1 VEIADVNGDTVVIPA
16 TEFAGCEPMPG
27 DECVLMGN
35 TTDPKRQNLIL
46 ISATEDGQPRIDV
59 LDGVR
64 DKNFSGCLRARFGN
78 LDGITDDWFPADNQP
93 HGNGVYSD
101 NAYLR
106 GTFLLVTGEDIKTKF
121 EIVEGR
127 ITSSIEA
134 VRQDFV
140 ADKGYL
146 SNPAFS
152 LGMEKWDTSNEAV
165 FFLVGNKWL
174 WVNNNVLTKKGNCAS
189 VTRDSDRT
197 VVRIVDKYILQ
208 KNADLR
214 SKPTFRTNSDG
225 KKEPLPVYLS
235 FFYKVKKSGVLK
247 VGFENVDK
255 TGFENFN
262 SFEYATELNPT
273 DGYQQFTC
281 DGLWNG
287 TGDFK
292 LSFTGEIYLYMLVL
306 STDKVEAL
314 TYKYRTL
321 FEQSEKLIKIA
332 AQNFDSDGKVLA
344 ESGIVT
350 TAQMSGLYAIGEDG
364 NLRAFVGAGQEGVK
378 IKAANIQLEG
388 LVTANSNFRILE
400 DGSIEAVN
408 GKFTGEINATTG
420 TIGGFIIGS
429 NSITAEG
436 GYSGSSVDGGTS
448 KFFLY
453 SSGDGFLGFRDKY
466 RWVGMGLDT
475 MPAGAAVGSCL
486 LRISNDTPLEYFDNY
501 GAYINVSGG
510 RNNIGLLMY
519 GDIRANARG
528 YHSLNGTVVI
538 NGSNELRVATDMKSD
553 GTYTQYFH
561 GVSFNPADYD
571 LDKVRFQVRNGLI
584 VAVIKE

>member
-1 VEIADVNGDTVVIPA
+1 
-16 TEFAGCEPMPG
+16 M
-27 DECVLMGN
+27 
-35 TTDPKRQNLIL
+35 
-46 ISATEDGQPRIDV
+46 
-59 LDGVR
+59 
-64 DKNFSGCLRARFGN
+64 
-78 LDGITDDWFPADNQP
+78 
-93 HGNGVYSD
+93 
-101 NAYLR
+101 
-106 GTFLLVTGEDIKTKF
+106 
-121 EIVEGR
+121 
-127 ITSSIEA
+127 
-134 VRQDFV
+134 
-140 ADKGYL
+140 
-146 SNPAFS
+146 
-152 LGMEKWDTSNEAV
+152 
-165 FFLVGNKWL
+165 
-174 WVNNNVLTKKGNCAS
+174 KKG
-189 VTRDSDRT
+189 
-197 VVRIVDKYILQ
+197 
-208 KNADLR
+208 
-214 SKPTFRTNSDG
+214 
-225 KKEPLPVYLS
+225 
-235 FFYKVKKSGVLK
+235 GVLK
-247 VGFENVDK
+247 ICFENVDK

-262 SFEYATELNPT
+262 SFEYSTGLNPT
-273 DGYQQFTC
+273 DGYRQLTC

-314 TYKYRTL
+314 TYRYRTL

-332 AQNFDSDGKVLA
+332 AQNFDADGKVLA
-344 ESGIVT
+344 ESGIIT
-350 TAQMSGLYAIGEDG
+350 TAQMSGLYAIDSYG

-388 LVTANSNFRILE
+388 LVTANGNFKILE
-400 DGSIEAVN
+400 DGSIETIN
-408 GKFTGEINATTG
+408 GKFTGEINATKG

-436 GYSGSSVDGGTS
+436 GYTGGDHAGVDGGTS

-453 SSGDGFLGFRDKY
+453 SSGDGFLGFRDKN

-486 LRISNDTPLEYFDNY
+486 LRIDNSTPMKYWDNY

-510 RNNIGLLMY
+510 NNNIGLLMY

-538 NGSNELRVATDMKSD
+538 DGADELRVATDMKTD
-553 GTYTQYFH
+553 GTYTKYYA
-561 GVSFNPADYD
+561 GVTFDPADYD